1 MRLQPF
7 FFPALFIG
15 LFAVPLMFCL
25 VPKNRF
31 YGFRTPKTMSD
42 DKLWYRANR
51 FGGGLVLA
59 SSAIYLLFA
68 MIFPMTG
75 SQDSRFSLWLA
86 HLFVFAVPLL
96 TSIKVTLGYL
106 RRL

>member
-1 MRLQPF
+1 MRDQPF
-7 FFPALFIG
+7 FIPALFIG
-15 LFAVPLMFCL
+15 LLAIPLIFCL

-31 YGFRTPKTMSD
+31 FGFRTRETMAD

-51 FGGGLVLA
+51 FGGGLALA

-75 SQDSRFSLWLA
+75 SHDSRFSLWLA
-86 HLFVFAVPLL
+86 HLFVFAVPLFA
-96 TSIKVTLGYL
+96 SIKLTLRYL
-106 RRL
+106 RKL